1 MSQVQNIPYAELEVG
16 QKAEYTSSI
25 AERDLQLFAAV
36 SGDRN
41 PVHLD
46 AAYAATTQFKERIA
60 HGMLSGA
67 LISAAIATVL
77 PGPGTI
83 YLGQTLRFTRPVKL
97 GDDLKV
103 ELEVLEKL
111 PKNRVRMATR
121 VFNQA
126 SRWSTAKQRSWRRKR
141 SSASSWPNCHR
152 SASAERLSLP
162 SGHPAR
168 RTCRAAARCS
178 TLSAVLP
185 QSPGITEGIPPPETP
200 YRESEPPWTFACCC
214 YP

>member
-1 MSQVQNIPYAELEVG
+1 MSQVQNIPYAELEVE

-126 SRWSTAKQRSWRRKR
+126 GKQVVDGE
-141 SSASSWPNCHR
+141 
-152 SASAERLSLP
+152 AEIMAPEEKLSVELAELP
-162 SGHPAR
+162 PISIG
-168 RTCRAAARCS
+168 
-178 TLSAVLP
+178 
-185 QSPGITEGIPPPETP
+185 
-200 YRESEPPWTFACCC
+200 
-214 YP
+214 